1 METDLI
7 FVVGFFLLVLSIPAM
22 VSAFMESR
30 TPRAPALIILIGVL
44 MIGYAV
50 RERPMTYTVEA
61 IPDTILRV
69 YADFTR

>member
-50 RERPMTYTVEA
+50 RERPMTYTVQA

>member
-22 VSAFMESR
+22 VSAFMDSR
-30 TPRAPALIILIGVL
+30 TPRAPALIIMIGAV

-50 RERPMTYTVEA
+50 RERPMTYSLET
-61 IPDTILRV
+61 IPDAILRV
-69 YADFTR
+69 YADFMR